1 MTPEEKQS
9 ELQRH
14 RDILLATI
22 DYLISIHGE
31 SFVLDNEAHVKKHYE
46 QQKTQVDKYYKQR
59 RLDRLQQ
66 KLANLTTSLENSIDL
81 NFSVYIKEKTGYEI
95 NLFEKLQR
103 RVDIILSKNEIFN
116 DKEES
121 DIGTM
126 LHFLIDTSASGD
138 NIEKLK
144 SLLFQY
150 HTKNRTKKK
159 EYSEVTHRVEKD
171 GIEIETITFSTAP
184 KLKHFKEVEVI
195 SPDGLRKLFI
205 VQWGDKT
212 RASTSVTLQFANG
225 ASGAI
230 YATKGIHPDISA
242 IWTDNYTVSIRT
254 RKEYDMTARHKEVRS
269 FDDRIS
275 IQYVD
280 IDNEGQQAT
289 LHLH

>member
-1 MTPEEKQS
+1 MTPGEKQS

-14 RDILLATI
+14 RDILFATI

-31 SFVLDNEAHVKKHYE
+31 SFVLDNEAHIRDYYE

-66 KLANLTTSLENSIDL
+66 KLAKLTNSLENSIDL
-81 NFSVYIKEKTGYEI
+81 NFSVYIQEKTGYQI
-95 NLFEKLQR
+95 DLFEKLKR
-103 RVDIILSKNEIFN
+103 RVDIILSKNEILN

-126 LHFLIDTSASGD
+126 LHFLIGTSASGD
-138 NIEKLK
+138 NVEKLK
-144 SLLFQY
+144 SLLLKY
-150 HTKNRTKKK
+150 HTKNRARRN
-159 EYSEVTHRVEKD
+159 EYSEVIRRGEKD
-171 GIEIETITFSTAP
+171 GIEIETITFPTGP
-184 KLKHFKEVEVI
+184 KPKYFEEVEVI

-205 VQWGDKT
+205 VQWSDKT
-212 RASTSVTLQFANG
+212 HASTSVTLQFANG

-242 IWTDNYTVSIRT
+242 IWTDNYSVSIIT

-280 IDNEGQQAT
+280 MDSEGQQAT
-289 LHLH
+289 SHLQ